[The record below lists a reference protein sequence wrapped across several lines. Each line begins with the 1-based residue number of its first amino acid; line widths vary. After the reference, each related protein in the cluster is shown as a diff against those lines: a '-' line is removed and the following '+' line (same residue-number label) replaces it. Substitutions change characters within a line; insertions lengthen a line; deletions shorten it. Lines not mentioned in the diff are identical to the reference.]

1 MKSIKSISIAT
12 LALALNAST
21 AYALNG
27 FQLGGSGI
35 QNAAMGGASI
45 ALPLDSIAPANNPAG
60 IAFVPAGFSLNMQ
73 AFNGQ
78 SVFTPVPAASFNNDT
93 HIQIPEIGAHIHYSD
108 QISLGVAIAGQGAGA
123 TYQPGPAALLGSPV
137 TKNSLTFMEVIPT
150 VAWKVRPDLSL
161 GLALNLARSTF
172 EASGISPDNVHV
184 LPSHGSQSATGVGAR
199 LGLLWHVNPEFSVGL
214 NYKTK
219 TSMSSF
225 SGYKDDMMAAHDG
238 KVDIPGQYGIGLAW
252 SPAARLTLAADWL
265 QVNYAATA
273 VMQASPG
280 FNWKDQQIVRLG
292 ASYQLDDKLTIR
304 VGYSQNSQQIDSN
317 NIQPNFIAPAI
328 NNKAYTAGLSWKLS
342 EHSKLNFGYENNPS
356 VQLQDATGAKLSSK
370 VEIIMI
376 GYQHSF

>member
-1 MKSIKSISIAT
+1 M
-12 LALALNAST
+12 
-21 AYALNG
+21 
-27 FQLGGSGI
+27 
-35 QNAAMGGASI
+35 
-45 ALPLDSIAPANNPAG
+45 
-60 IAFVPAGFSLNMQ
+60 
-73 AFNGQ
+73 
-78 SVFTPVPAASFNNDT
+78 
-93 HIQIPEIGAHIHYSD
+93 
-108 QISLGVAIAGQGAGA
+108 
-123 TYQPGPAALLGSPV
+123 
-137 TKNSLTFMEVIPT
+137 
-150 VAWKVRPDLSL
+150 
-161 GLALNLARSTF
+161 
-172 EASGISPDNVHV
+172 
-184 LPSHGSQSATGVGAR
+184 
-199 LGLLWHVNPEFSVGL
+199 

-225 SGYKDDMMAAHDG
+225 SGYKEDMMAAHDG

-252 SPAARLTLAADWL
+252 KPAAHLTLAADWL

-273 VMQASPG
+273 LMQASPG
-280 FNWKDQQIVRLG
+280 FKWKDQQIVRLG
-292 ASYQLDDKLTIR
+292 ASYQLDDKLTFR